1 MPDKEKLKIAEIKAK
16 LNSVPVEDIPTAVEE
31 FLNDERTGV
40 KSAVSAALKKYNKY
54 LDELNRLEKMSYFEN
69 LAYEEGV
76 DLVAGIDE
84 VGRGPLAG
92 PVVTACVIL
101 PKGCKI
107 QGVNDSKKLSAAKR
121 EQLYDEIKEK
131 AVSIG
136 IGIMSHEVIDEVNIL
151 QATYKAMRQAI
162 DKMSVKPQRL
172 LVDAVHIPDVDIYQV
187 GIIKGD
193 AKSISIAA
201 ASIIA
206 KVTRDRMMAEFAKKY
221 PHYDFENNMGYG
233 TAKHIEGLKKY
244 GACDIHR
251 LTFIK
256 NLI

>member
-1 MPDKEKLKIAEIKAK
+1 MLKIAEIKTK
-16 LNSVPVEDIPTAVEE
+16 LANTLPENIPEVVEE
-31 FLNDERTGV
+31 FVNDERAGV
-40 KSAVSAALKKYNKY
+40 KTAVSSALKRYNKY
-54 LDELNRLEKMSYFEN
+54 LDELARLEKMSYFEN
-69 LAYEEGV
+69 LAYEDGDEFVG
-76 DLVAGIDE
+76 GIDE

-92 PVVTACVIL
+92 PVVAACVIL

-107 QGVNDSKKLSAAKR
+107 AGVNDSKKLSAKKR
-121 EQLYDEIKEK
+121 EELYDEIMQK
-131 AVSIG
+131 AVSVG
-136 IGIMSHEVIDEVNIL
+136 IGMMSHEVIDDVNIL

-172 LVDAVHIPDVDIYQV
+172 LVDAVHIPEVDIYQV

-206 KVTRDRMMAEFAKKY
+206 KVTRDRIMAEEAKKY

-233 TAKHIEGLKKY
+233 TSKHIEGLKKY
-244 GACDIHR
+244 GACEIHR
-251 LTFIK
+251 MTFIK
-256 NLI
+256 NFVD